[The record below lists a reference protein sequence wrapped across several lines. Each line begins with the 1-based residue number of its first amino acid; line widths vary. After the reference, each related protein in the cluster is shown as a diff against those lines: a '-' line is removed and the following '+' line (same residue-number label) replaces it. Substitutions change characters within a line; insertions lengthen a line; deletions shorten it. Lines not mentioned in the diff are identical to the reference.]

1 MPPLTGLDLAELALL
16 VTALGAAI
24 VAWRNQKAGEATTL
38 LAEYGKRLAML
49 DTKVCE
55 LEKKVMR
62 LQDDNEK
69 LRERVVQLELM
80 IADLRDEND
89 ELKVGIT
96 ILIEQLRV
104 LGAAPEWRPRPRKT
118 EVKSSGP

>member
-69 LRERVVQLELM
+69 LRERIVQLDSYDVLYPCRQKPCQRSRSRP
-80 IADLRDEND
+80 DLDHR
-89 ELKVGIT
+89 I
-96 ILIEQLRV
+96 IR
-104 LGAAPEWRPRPRKT
+104 R
-118 EVKSSGP
+118 